1 MGGSDREDLGRFGE
15 RVVWGMIRVEARIW
29 VPWVVFPEV
38 CLPTA
43 RWLMT
48 SELTLPL
55 SCLCSVRVT
64 LACVGPE
71 GGDGE
76 FLSSQVLVLG
86 MRNEP
91 AIQKSSLIPL
101 TPVRRGPRDL
111 SDVIRI
117 WEVRDRPETLCIVAQ
132 GTHCTNTPVQKAEM
146 GDGAG
151 GGSPALVPKPRS
163 LLYPKG
169 IQFLSGA
176 NVTCKPLDSSSQ
188 LCF

>member
-15 RVVWGMIRVEARIW
+15 RMVWGMIRVEARIR

-55 SCLCSVRVT
+55 PCLCSVRVT

-76 FLSSQVLVLG
+76 SLSSQVLVLG

-111 SDVIRI
+111 SDVRVKYLGGQRQTRI
-117 WEVRDRPETLCIVAQ
+117 TVYSCTGHTLHKYSSPE
-132 GTHCTNTPVQKAEM
+132 
-146 GDGAG
+146 
-151 GGSPALVPKPRS
+151 S
-163 LLYPKG
+163 
-169 IQFLSGA
+169 
-176 NVTCKPLDSSSQ
+176 
-188 LCF
+188 